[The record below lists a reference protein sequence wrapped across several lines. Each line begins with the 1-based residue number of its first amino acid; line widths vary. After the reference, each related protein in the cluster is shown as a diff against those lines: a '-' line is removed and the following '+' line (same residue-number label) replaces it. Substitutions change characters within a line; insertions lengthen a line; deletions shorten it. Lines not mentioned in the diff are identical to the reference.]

1 MKCTSIFASL
11 PAGWFV
17 HQKMNKKLKTKIFN
31 YIRLTRLEIT
41 STAAAQVSVLPVP
54 GKKSEKC
61 AKRKNVEKLF
71 SWVVPRF
78 PQSPAS
84 LK

>member
-1 MKCTSIFASL
+1 M
-11 PAGWFV
+11 

-31 YIRLTRLEIT
+31 YIRLTRLAIT
-41 STAAAQVSVLPVP
+41 STTVAQVSVSPVS

-71 SWVVPRF
+71 SWVLPHF
-78 PQSPAS
+78 PQSSAS

>member
-1 MKCTSIFASL
+1 MKCASVFASL
-11 PAGWFV
+11 RAGRFM

-31 YIRLTRLEIT
+31 YIRLTRLAIT
-41 STAAAQVSVLPVP
+41 STALAQISVLPVP

-61 AKRKNVEKLF
+61 AKRRHIEKLF
-71 SWVVPRF
+71 SWVVPHF
-78 PQSPAS
+78 PQSPTS